1 MASYLFTSRVFLIAS
16 ILSLSSCG
24 YAFESSNQ
32 EITVLTPGAQ
42 NAYCDAYV
50 EKLRYQI
57 HPPQTLNI
65 HKSDQPMI
73 LKCVAPGNR
82 RVELEVPAKV
92 SARAVWGSP
101 AGMAWDYASKSL
113 HQYPNVVAVDF
124 SQVPIVPE
132 EQPKHNAPDIQS
144 PEAHDLEEIKASVPR
159 LNTDKNKSAST
170 PIRRDGM
177 TPMPDEQTS
186 SAAPVPAVSKSETN
200 QKTTKIL
207 TEVQKNP
214 TVSKKNSSDD
224 SSSGKG
230 SLMSIIERL
239 GAEDTRSAEPA
250 ALDSEPKEIAP
261 PYSVKSEAE
270 AAPVPISP
278 Q

>member
-1 MASYLFTSRVFLIAS
+1 MFSNAFSSRILLVASVLLLA
-16 ILSLSSCG
+16 SCG
-24 YAFESSNQ
+24 YTFESSNQ
-32 EITVLTPGAQ
+32 EITFLTPGAQ

-57 HPPQTLNI
+57 NPPQTLNI
-65 HKSDQPMI
+65 HKSEKSMV

-82 RVELEVPAKV
+82 RVELEVPSKV

-113 HQYPNVVAVDF
+113 FQYPSVVAVDF
-124 SQVPIVPE
+124 SQVPVVPE
-132 EQPKHNAPDIQS
+132 AQPKHNASDIQS

-159 LNTDKNKSAST
+159 LNTDKNKAAST
-170 PIRRDGM
+170 PIRRDGI
-177 TPMPDEQTS
+177 TPLPNEQTS
-186 SAAPVPAVSKSETN
+186 AAAPLAEVNKNETP
-200 QKTTKIL
+200 KIAPKAR
-207 TEVQKNP
+207 V
-214 TVSKKNSSDD
+214 KKEEK
-224 SSSGKG
+224 SSSNEASEKG

-239 GAEDTRSAEPA
+239 GVGDSENSQPAEI
-250 ALDSEPKEIAP
+250 DSEPKEIAS
-261 PYSVKSEAE
+261 PYPVKGQAE

>member
-16 ILSLSSCG
+16 VLSLSSCG

-82 RVELEVPAKV
+82 RVELEVPAKI

-144 PEAHDLEEIKASVPR
+144 PEVHDLEEIKASVPR

-177 TPMPDEQTS
+177 TPMPDETTS
-186 SAAPVPAVSKSETN
+186 STAPVQSVSKVHTP
-200 QKTTKIL
+200 QKASKEVIK
-207 TEVQKNP
+207 VQKSP
-214 TVSKKNSSDD
+214 SFDEKTSSVEEP
-224 SSSGKG
+224 SGKG
-230 SLMSIIERL
+230 SLLSIIEQL
-239 GAEDTRSAEPA
+239 GAEDKKSAEPA
-250 ALDSEPKEIAP
+250 PLDSEPKEIAP